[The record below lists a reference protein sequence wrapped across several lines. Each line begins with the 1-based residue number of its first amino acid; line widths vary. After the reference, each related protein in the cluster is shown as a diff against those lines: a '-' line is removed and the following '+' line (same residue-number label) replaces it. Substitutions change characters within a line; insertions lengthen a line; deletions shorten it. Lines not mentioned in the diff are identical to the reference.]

1 MKKVNCD
8 GALTSWR
15 SLNAVV
21 GHMTELQLEQAL
33 TAERSGR
40 RRPSIMRRLH
50 QRLGKVRAARERREL
65 GRNP

>member
-1 MKKVNCD
+1 MKKGNCD
-8 GALTSWR
+8 GALASWR

-21 GHMTELQLEQAL
+21 GRMTEAELERAL
-33 TAERSGR
+33 AAERSGR

-65 GRNP
+65 WRNP